1 MQIRL
6 QIGLE
11 VPGRNKSKSPLLKW
25 QYWPLAVTVLRTGCI
40 FTTGHPLQVHAGV
53 PGFFVGVYHFSC
65 TAVHGS
71 FRWVRG
77 V

>member
-25 QYWPLAVTVLRTGCI
+25 QYWHLVVTVLRTGCI
-40 FTTGHPLQVHAGV
+40 FTKGHPFQVHVGV
-53 PGFFVGVYHFSC
+53 LLAFVGFSYSSC
-65 TAVHGS
+65 TAVYRP
-71 FRWVRG
+71 F
-77 V
+77 